1 MTKPLIWVT
10 KTTSASSVCIC
21 GWGNQSGSVCGV
33 WLFQS
38 VNYRDKTFQ
47 LNIGFLLSNPT
58 LFIVRRY
65 KNLVTSLSHSEVAL
79 SLLSWCMLLR
89 NEFIHSLLQLS
100 ISVQQTT
107 LKRIVAF
114 KTTKTLYHCTHFCKL
129 TGMDR
134 VPFPTYRVLI
144 ADTWRPDRAGVSRV
158 VHTPGT
164 DYVSW

>member
-10 KTTSASSVCIC
+10 KTTSASPVCVC
-21 GWGNQSGSVCGV
+21 GWGIQSGSVCV

-38 VNYRDKTFQ
+38 TSFRDKIFH

-58 LFIVRRY
+58 LFTVSRY

-79 SLLSWCMLLR
+79 SLLSQCMLWR
-89 NEFIHSLLQLS
+89 NEFIHLLLQLS
-100 ISVQQTT
+100 ISMQQTI
-107 LKRIVAF
+107 LKKIVAF
-114 KTTKTLYHCTHFCKL
+114 KTTKTLYCGTHFCKL

-134 VPFPTYRVLI
+134 VAFPTCRMLI
-144 ADTWRPDRAGVSRV
+144 ADTWRPDRAGASRV